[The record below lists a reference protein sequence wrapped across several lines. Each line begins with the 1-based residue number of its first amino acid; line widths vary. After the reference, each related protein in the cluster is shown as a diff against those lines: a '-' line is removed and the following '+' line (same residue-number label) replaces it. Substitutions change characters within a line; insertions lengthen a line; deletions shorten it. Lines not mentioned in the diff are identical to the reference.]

1 MLLKRWL
8 SRGASSRVLL
18 HNDSPY
24 GIIGPPPRA
33 TAWSQP
39 QGRIVAD
46 EPIVSGMAGRY
57 ATALFELA
65 LEEKALDA
73 VNADLDRFTALLAGS
88 PDLTRLVRSPVF
100 SADEQA
106 RALEAVLSKAKIGGL
121 AAKFLQVVT
130 AKRRL
135 FAVREMVRAFR
146 ALVSKHKG
154 ETRAEVVVAEALA
167 DKHLDALKS
176 AIAAVAG
183 KNVSLDVKIDPSILG
198 GLKVQL
204 GSRMI
209 DASLK
214 TKLNSIRIA
223 MKEAR

>member
-1 MLLKRWL
+1 M
-8 SRGASSRVLL
+8 
-18 HNDSPY
+18 
-24 GIIGPPPRA
+24 
-33 TAWSQP
+33 
-39 QGRIVAD
+39 AD

-65 LEEKALDA
+65 LEEQALDA

-121 AAKFLQVVT
+121 AAKFLQLVT

-183 KNVSLDVKIDPSILG
+183 KNVALDVKIDPSILG

>member
-1 MLLKRWL
+1 M
-8 SRGASSRVLL
+8 
-18 HNDSPY
+18 
-24 GIIGPPPRA
+24 
-33 TAWSQP
+33 
-39 QGRIVAD
+39 AD

-65 LEEKALDA
+65 LEERALDA
-73 VNADLDRFTALLAGS
+73 VKTDLDRFEGLLAGS
-88 PDLTRLVRSPVF
+88 PDLVRLVRSPVF
-100 SADEQA
+100 SADEQE
-106 RALEAVLSKAKIGGL
+106 RALEAVLSKAKIEGL
-121 AAKFLQVVT
+121 AAKFLLLVT

-146 ALVSKHKG
+146 TLVAKHKG
-154 ETRAEVVVAEALA
+154 ETRAEVVVAEPLA
-167 DKHLDALKS
+167 NKHLDALKS

-183 KNVSLDVKIDPSILG
+183 KNVALDVKIDPSILG

>member
-1 MLLKRWL
+1 
-8 SRGASSRVLL
+8 
-18 HNDSPY
+18 
-24 GIIGPPPRA
+24 
-33 TAWSQP
+33 
-39 QGRIVAD
+39 
-46 EPIVSGMAGRY
+46 
-57 ATALFELA
+57 
-65 LEEKALDA
+65 
-73 VNADLDRFTALLAGS
+73 
-88 PDLTRLVRSPVF
+88 VF
-100 SADEQA
+100 SADEQE

-121 AAKFLQVVT
+121 AAKFLQLVT

-135 FAVREMVRAFR
+135 FAVREMIR
-146 ALVSKHKG
+146 ALRVLVAKHKG

-167 DKHLDALKS
+167 HKHLDALKS

-183 KNVSLDVKIDPSILG
+183 KNVTLDVKIDPSILG